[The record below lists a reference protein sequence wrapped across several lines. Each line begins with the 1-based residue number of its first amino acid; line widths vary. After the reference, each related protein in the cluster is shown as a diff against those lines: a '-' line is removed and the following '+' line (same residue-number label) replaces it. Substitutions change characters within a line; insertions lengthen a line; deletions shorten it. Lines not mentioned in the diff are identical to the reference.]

1 MGMIDIETMV
11 KWKYTEFSK
20 NSNALEKKRVA
31 IMDINKERLLDSI
44 FMLGKIG
51 IDASGERTRL
61 AASDAEKEGRDFVV
75 KQMREAGLDVVVDRI
90 GNIFG
95 IWQTEENRKEA
106 PLMIGSHI
114 DTVINAGQYDG
125 CYGVLTG
132 IEIVRT
138 LKEQKAALKRPL
150 VVGAFTNEEG
160 VRYQPDMMGSLVY
173 AGDLSLDEALD
184 SVGTD
189 GTILRDE
196 LTRIGYGGTVDPGFI
211 KPYAFIE
218 LHIEQGPIMDA
229 KGISIGAVENLQG
242 ISWQRISIEGAA
254 NHAGTTPTD
263 MRIDAGLAASK
274 VNVFMRER
282 CLASSGKTVCTVGT
296 MALEPNAVN
305 VIPSKAVFTVDVRNP
320 NEEKLKE
327 EEMALAAYLKKL
339 EETDHVKIHTER
351 LVRFEP
357 VEFDNGIC
365 KITEKMAEK
374 RGLSHC
380 RMTSGAGQDAQMMAR
395 ICPTAMIFVP
405 SVKGI
410 SHNPKE
416 YTRDE
421 DLVGGANVFLDIV
434 AELLLA

>member
-1 MGMIDIETMV
+1 
-11 KWKYTEFSK
+11 
-20 NSNALEKKRVA
+20 
-31 IMDINKERLLDSI
+31 MDINKERLLDSI

-173 AGDLSLDEALD
+173 AGDLSLDEALA

>member
-1 MGMIDIETMV
+1 
-11 KWKYTEFSK
+11 
-20 NSNALEKKRVA
+20 
-31 IMDINKERLLDSI
+31 MDINKERLLDSI

-305 VIPSKAVFTVDVRNP
+305 VIPSKAAFTVDVRNP

>member
-1 MGMIDIETMV
+1 
-11 KWKYTEFSK
+11 
-20 NSNALEKKRVA
+20 
-31 IMDINKERLLDSI
+31 MDINKERLLDSI

-61 AASDAEKEGRDFVV
+61 AASDAEKEGRVFVV

>member
-1 MGMIDIETMV
+1 
-11 KWKYTEFSK
+11 
-20 NSNALEKKRVA
+20 
-31 IMDINKERLLDSI
+31 MDINKERLLDSI

-61 AASDAEKEGRDFVV
+61 AASDAEKEGRDYVV

>member
-1 MGMIDIETMV
+1 
-11 KWKYTEFSK
+11 
-20 NSNALEKKRVA
+20 
-31 IMDINKERLLDSI
+31 MDINKERLLDSI

-434 AELLLA
+434 VELLLA

>member
-1 MGMIDIETMV
+1 
-11 KWKYTEFSK
+11 
-20 NSNALEKKRVA
+20 
-31 IMDINKERLLDSI
+31 MDINKERLLDSI

-229 KGISIGAVENLQG
+229 KGISIGTVENLQG

-374 RGLSHC
+374 RGLSQC

>member
-1 MGMIDIETMV
+1 
-11 KWKYTEFSK
+11 
-20 NSNALEKKRVA
+20 
-31 IMDINKERLLDSI
+31 MDINKERLLDSI

-106 PLMIGSHI
+106 PLVIGSHI

>member
-1 MGMIDIETMV
+1 
-11 KWKYTEFSK
+11 
-20 NSNALEKKRVA
+20 
-31 IMDINKERLLDSI
+31 MDINKERLLDSI
-44 FMLGKIG
+44 FMLAKIG

>member
-1 MGMIDIETMV
+1 
-11 KWKYTEFSK
+11 
-20 NSNALEKKRVA
+20 
-31 IMDINKERLLDSI
+31 MDINKERLLDSI

-106 PLMIGSHI
+106 SLMIGSHI

>member
-1 MGMIDIETMV
+1 
-11 KWKYTEFSK
+11 
-20 NSNALEKKRVA
+20 
-31 IMDINKERLLDSI
+31 MDINKERLLDSI

-339 EETDHVKIHTER
+339 EETDHVIIHTER

>member
-1 MGMIDIETMV
+1 
-11 KWKYTEFSK
+11 
-20 NSNALEKKRVA
+20 
-31 IMDINKERLLDSI
+31 MDINKERLLDSI

-282 CLASSGKTVCTVGT
+282 YLASSGKTVCTVGT

>member
-1 MGMIDIETMV
+1 M
-11 KWKYTEFSK
+11 
-20 NSNALEKKRVA
+20 A

>member
-1 MGMIDIETMV
+1 
-11 KWKYTEFSK
+11 
-20 NSNALEKKRVA
+20 
-31 IMDINKERLLDSI
+31 MDINKERLLDSI

-296 MALEPNAVN
+296 MTLEPNAVN

>member
-1 MGMIDIETMV
+1 
-11 KWKYTEFSK
+11 
-20 NSNALEKKRVA
+20 
-31 IMDINKERLLDSI
+31 MDINKERLLDSI

-211 KPYAFIE
+211 KSYAFIE

>member
-1 MGMIDIETMV
+1 
-11 KWKYTEFSK
+11 
-20 NSNALEKKRVA
+20 
-31 IMDINKERLLDSI
+31 
-44 FMLGKIG
+44 MLGKIG

>member
-1 MGMIDIETMV
+1 
-11 KWKYTEFSK
+11 
-20 NSNALEKKRVA
+20 
-31 IMDINKERLLDSI
+31 MDINKERLLDSI

-263 MRIDAGLAASK
+263 MRIDVGLAASK

>member
-1 MGMIDIETMV
+1 
-11 KWKYTEFSK
+11 
-20 NSNALEKKRVA
+20 
-31 IMDINKERLLDSI
+31 MDINKERLLDSI

-51 IDASGERTRL
+51 VDASGERTRL

-173 AGDLSLDEALD
+173 AGGLSLDEALD

-263 MRIDAGLAASK
+263 MRIDAGRSDISPAT
-274 VNVFMRER
+274 VNG
-282 CLASSGKTVCTVGT
+282 SSPTTT
-296 MALEPNAVN
+296 
-305 VIPSKAVFTVDVRNP
+305 PSTAIARPPSFSSTRFP
-320 NEEKLKE
+320 
-327 EEMALAAYLKKL
+327 ATIISSSQTPA
-339 EETDHVKIHTER
+339 TTR
-351 LVRFEP
+351 LWE
-357 VEFDNGIC
+357 
-365 KITEKMAEK
+365 
-374 RGLSHC
+374 S
-380 RMTSGAGQDAQMMAR
+380 
-395 ICPTAMIFVP
+395 CPT
-405 SVKGI
+405 
-410 SHNPKE
+410 
-416 YTRDE
+416 
-421 DLVGGANVFLDIV
+421 LVATAPRFSP
-434 AELLLA
+434 

>member
-1 MGMIDIETMV
+1 
-11 KWKYTEFSK
+11 
-20 NSNALEKKRVA
+20 
-31 IMDINKERLLDSI
+31 MDINKERLLDSI

-61 AASDAEKEGRDFVV
+61 AASDAEKEDRDFVV

>member
-1 MGMIDIETMV
+1 
-11 KWKYTEFSK
+11 
-20 NSNALEKKRVA
+20 
-31 IMDINKERLLDSI
+31 MDINKERLLDSI

-374 RGLSHC
+374 RGLSHG

>member
-1 MGMIDIETMV
+1 
-11 KWKYTEFSK
+11 
-20 NSNALEKKRVA
+20 
-31 IMDINKERLLDSI
+31 MDINKERLLDSI

-138 LKEQKAALKRPL
+138 LKEQKATLKRPL

>member
-1 MGMIDIETMV
+1 
-11 KWKYTEFSK
+11 
-20 NSNALEKKRVA
+20 
-31 IMDINKERLLDSI
+31 MDINKERLLDSI

-196 LTRIGYGGTVDPGFI
+196 LTRIGYVAFSNLSIFFSKANLLKVSSKGCSGFI
-211 KPYAFIE
+211 LYFSLIFSFVLLENLEISTPVGI
-218 LHIEQGPIMDA
+218 
-229 KGISIGAVENLQG
+229 ISIG
-242 ISWQRISIEGAA
+242 SSIPYRSNVSLTLKLGA
-254 NHAGTTPTD
+254 TIPD
-263 MRIDAGLAASK
+263 MW
-274 VNVFMRER
+274 
-282 CLASSGKTVCTVGT
+282 
-296 MALEPNAVN
+296 
-305 VIPSKAVFTVDVRNP
+305 
-320 NEEKLKE
+320 
-327 EEMALAAYLKKL
+327 
-339 EETDHVKIHTER
+339 
-351 LVRFEP
+351 
-357 VEFDNGIC
+357 
-365 KITEKMAEK
+365 
-374 RGLSHC
+374 
-380 RMTSGAGQDAQMMAR
+380 
-395 ICPTAMIFVP
+395 
-405 SVKGI
+405 
-410 SHNPKE
+410 
-416 YTRDE
+416 
-421 DLVGGANVFLDIV
+421 
-434 AELLLA
+434 

>member
-1 MGMIDIETMV
+1 
-11 KWKYTEFSK
+11 
-20 NSNALEKKRVA
+20 
-31 IMDINKERLLDSI
+31 MDINKERLLDSI

-138 LKEQKAALKRPL
+138 LKEQKAALKRPR

-374 RGLSHC
+374 RGLIHC

>member
-1 MGMIDIETMV
+1 
-11 KWKYTEFSK
+11 
-20 NSNALEKKRVA
+20 
-31 IMDINKERLLDSI
+31 MDINKERLLDSI

-434 AELLLA
+434 AELLFA

>member
-1 MGMIDIETMV
+1 
-11 KWKYTEFSK
+11 
-20 NSNALEKKRVA
+20 
-31 IMDINKERLLDSI
+31 MDINKERLLDSI

-305 VIPSKAVFTVDVRNP
+305 VIFSKAVFTVDVRNP

>member
-1 MGMIDIETMV
+1 
-11 KWKYTEFSK
+11 
-20 NSNALEKKRVA
+20 
-31 IMDINKERLLDSI
+31 MDINKERLLDSI

-196 LTRIGYGGTVDPGFI
+196 LTRIGYGGTIDPGFI

>member
-1 MGMIDIETMV
+1 
-11 KWKYTEFSK
+11 
-20 NSNALEKKRVA
+20 
-31 IMDINKERLLDSI
+31 MDINKERLLDSI

-305 VIPSKAVFTVDVRNP
+305 VILSKAVFTVDVRNP

>member
-1 MGMIDIETMV
+1 
-11 KWKYTEFSK
+11 
-20 NSNALEKKRVA
+20 
-31 IMDINKERLLDSI
+31 MDINKERLLDSI

-405 SVKGI
+405 SVKESAI
-410 SHNPKE
+410 IRRNIPVMRTSS
-416 YTRDE
+416 
-421 DLVGGANVFLDIV
+421 V
-434 AELLLA
+434 APMCSLILLLNCFLLKGKIEQRSEIVLHAYLTH

>member
-1 MGMIDIETMV
+1 
-11 KWKYTEFSK
+11 
-20 NSNALEKKRVA
+20 
-31 IMDINKERLLDSI
+31 MDINKERLLDSI

-282 CLASSGKTVCTVGT
+282 RLASSGKTVCTVGT

>member
-1 MGMIDIETMV
+1 
-11 KWKYTEFSK
+11 
-20 NSNALEKKRVA
+20 
-31 IMDINKERLLDSI
+31 MDINKERLLDSI
-44 FMLGKIG
+44 FMLGIIG

>member
-1 MGMIDIETMV
+1 
-11 KWKYTEFSK
+11 
-20 NSNALEKKRVA
+20 
-31 IMDINKERLLDSI
+31 MDINKERLLDSI

-90 GNIFG
+90 GNIFD

>member
-1 MGMIDIETMV
+1 
-11 KWKYTEFSK
+11 
-20 NSNALEKKRVA
+20 
-31 IMDINKERLLDSI
+31 MDINKERLLDSI

-150 VVGAFTNEEG
+150 VIGAFTNEEG